1 MRQIG
6 AEAAY
11 AEATS
16 LWRTKIGKKM
26 LVQGMDSSWQRNG
39 CVHCIL
45 IGTVPIDLALHL
57 EMKEKWHLM

>member
-6 AEAAY
+6 AEVAC

-16 LWRTKIGKKM
+16 LWRMKIGKKM

-45 IGTVPIDLALHL
+45 SGTVLVDLALHL
-57 EMKEKWHLM
+57 KERENKGI